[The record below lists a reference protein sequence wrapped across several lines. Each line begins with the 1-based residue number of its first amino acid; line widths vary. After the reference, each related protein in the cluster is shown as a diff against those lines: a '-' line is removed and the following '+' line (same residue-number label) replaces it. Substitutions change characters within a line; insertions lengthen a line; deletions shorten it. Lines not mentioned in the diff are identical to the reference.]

1 MNIDVKRPINDK
13 GKLKDRYMG
22 SLVGFAIGDAMGAT
36 TEFMSKSM
44 VKEKYGELRDI
55 IGGGWLNLKPGE
67 VTDDTQMTVAIIKVF
82 LENKNNDL
90 TIQEFKQAVMDKFVE
105 WYEFGPVDIGAAC
118 IAGIRYYLAN
128 GDFIGED
135 KSRLG
140 NGGLMRAL
148 PCYLLDLL
156 DYNYAQ
162 NDLTHNNNICRFY
175 IKSYHEVMD
184 MAISDIWFNLYRKT
198 EEPLGHV
205 RNTFL
210 NAQMYGLGADNFE
223 NTIIRAVN
231 DGGDADTIAAIAGSI
246 AGYKYG
252 LGEIPYRWIDK
263 LDSKLIHLFEDFT
276 NMALGL

>member
-1 MNIDVKRPINDK
+1 MSINVKRPINDK

-22 SLVGFAIGDAMGAT
+22 SLVGFSIGDAMGAT
-36 TEFMSKSM
+36 TEFMSKRM
-44 VKEKYGELRDI
+44 VKETYGELRDI
-55 IGGGWLNLKPGE
+55 IGGGWLNLQPGE

-82 LENKNNDL
+82 LENKDCDL
-90 TIQEFKQAVMDKFVE
+90 TVLEFKQAVMDKFVE
-105 WYEFGPVDIGAAC
+105 WYEFGPADIGAAC
-118 IAGIRYYLAN
+118 LAGIKYYLVN
-128 GDFIGED
+128 GDFISED

-148 PCYLLDLL
+148 PCYLLGLL

-162 NDLTHNNNICRFY
+162 NDLTHNNSICRHF
-175 IKSYHEVMD
+175 IKSYHETMD
-184 MAISDIWFNLYRKT
+184 MAISGARFNLNRKA

-205 RNTFL
+205 RNTYF
-210 NAQMYGLGADNFE
+210 NAQLYGLGTSSFE
-223 NTIIRAVN
+223 ETIIRAVN